1 MLENESTDHSS
12 ICSFYS
18 FKNSIKIKD
27 KIYSSEKR
35 ISRKTNII
43 ANLLKDICEEGKMNT
58 EEKLLLIKPFI
69 SKKIPLISIN
79 DYIER
84 LSKYG
89 HVSEEIFI
97 LVLIYIDRL
106 YKIHKINLNYNNIHK
121 LILAAFIVTNKFYED
136 EYYSLNYYAKLGGIS
151 KNEIIN
157 LEYEFLNLLDFRLY
171 ISDQLYLKYNNYLLN
186 LENIEDD
193 DDYDDSDFSD

>member
-69 SKKIPLISIN
+69 
-79 DYIER
+79 
-84 LSKYG
+84 
-89 HVSEEIFI
+89 
-97 LVLIYIDRL
+97 
-106 YKIHKINLNYNNIHK
+106 
-121 LILAAFIVTNKFYED
+121 
-136 EYYSLNYYAKLGGIS
+136 
-151 KNEIIN
+151 
-157 LEYEFLNLLDFRLY
+157 
-171 ISDQLYLKYNNYLLN
+171 
-186 LENIEDD
+186 
-193 DDYDDSDFSD
+193 